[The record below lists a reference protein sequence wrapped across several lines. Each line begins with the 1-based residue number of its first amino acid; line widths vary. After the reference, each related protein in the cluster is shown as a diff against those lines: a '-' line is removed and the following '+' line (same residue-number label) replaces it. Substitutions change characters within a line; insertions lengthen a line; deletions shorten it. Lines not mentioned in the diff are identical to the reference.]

1 MRLRAAV
8 VAAALALAGAAAR
21 AHDLWIEPTRFAP
34 APGEVVGLRLQVGEH
49 FVGEPLPRIAALV
62 REFVAE
68 DAAGRRPVAGR
79 DGADPAG
86 LIRVGA
92 PGLTV
97 IGYHSHP
104 SRVELAADKFEA
116 YLAEEGLVAV
126 SALRAQRGQTGTA
139 GRERFVRC
147 AKSLLLTGA
156 AAGAPADRALGLPLE
171 LMAEHSPNTVGA
183 GQDWPVRLTHEG
195 RPLAGVLV
203 VAMNRLNPAA
213 KQALRT
219 DADGRVRLRLQPA
232 GVWLVKAV
240 HMIAA
245 PADADTDVDWLSFW
259 ASLTFE
265 TRAADTG
272 GQ

>member
-1 MRLRAAV
+1 MRLRAAL
-8 VAAALALAGAAAR
+8 VAAALALAGAAAC

-62 REFVAE
+62 RQFVAE

-86 LIRVGA
+86 QVRAGA
-92 PGLTV
+92 PGLLV

-116 YLAEEGLVAV
+116 YLAEEGLTAV
-126 SALRAQRGQTGTA
+126 SALRAQRGQTGAA

-147 AKSLLLTGA
+147 AKSLLLTGD
-156 AAGAPADRALGLPLE
+156 AGDAPADRALGLPLE
-171 LMAEHSPNTVGA
+171 LVAERSPNAVGPD
-183 GQDWPVRLTHEG
+183 QDWPVRLTHEG
-195 RPLAGVLV
+195 QPLAGALV
-203 VAMNRLNPAA
+203 IAMNRLNPAA
-213 KQALRT
+213 KQAFRT
-219 DADGRVRLRLQPA
+219 DADGRVQLRLQPA

-240 HMIAA
+240 HMIPT
-245 PADADTDVDWLSFW
+245 PAESDADWLSLW

-265 TRAADTG
+265 TRAPGAG
-272 GQ
+272 GR